1 MLQVELKKDKSKN
14 AKDESKYTI
23 NKYKI
28 GNTYT
33 QDRQKVHHS
42 IIYVFIKD
50 KTPHEKPRA
59 ILMGGG
65 AGAGKSTVVQV
76 YLLNNDIAHGQ
87 FDDFVYV
94 SADNIKELI
103 PEYKEYQEEGI
114 KLAAIYVHPESTNI
128 ALDLI
133 KRCVEYNYSFIYD
146 GTMSYQPHYE
156 NDVLPL
162 LEEKS
167 YTIEGIFVDLDVEE
181 SIRRANIRSL
191 KEQRHVEDEVIRSS
205 NYNAPITYNAISDT
219 FAKSS
224 IFNNSGEFPIMVY
237 SRGETG
243 INVSEEELYQ
253 VFLEKANNTH
263 DNETNEEEANL

>member
-1 MLQVELKKDKSKN
+1 MFQVELN
-14 AKDESKYTI
+14 TI

-28 GNTYT
+28 GNTYR
-33 QDRQKVHHS
+33 QDRHKLHHS

-65 AGAGKSTVVQV
+65 AGSGKSTVVQE
-76 YLLNNDIAHGQ
+76 YLLNNDVAHGQ

-94 SADNIKELI
+94 SADDIKELI

-114 KLAAIYVHPESTNI
+114 ELAAIYVHPESTDI

-181 SIRRANIRSL
+181 SIRRANIRSS
-191 KEQRHVEDEVIRSS
+191 KEQRHVEEEVIRSS
-205 NYNAPITYNAISDT
+205 NYNAPITYNTISGT
-219 FAKSS
+219 FATSS
-224 IFNNSGEFPIMVY
+224 IFNNSGERPKMVY
-237 SRGETG
+237 CRVGTDFDVRDS
-243 INVSEEELYQ
+243 ELYQ
-253 VFLEKANNTH
+253 VFLEKAKNTH
-263 DNETNEEEANL
+263 DNETNKEEAN